1 MDFRGHLVRLV
12 GDYKNMALK
21 MLAFQQT
28 GSSNTI
34 HFENHCALELGDRL
48 GLNKADMQRAEHDEE
63 VRRRFQRMREKERLE
78 LEYRFRD
85 LLDVDALLKGIAA
98 ELNSFNE
105 YSSAESMPRQFM
117 TWASQSMAQP
127 HLVLDETSSRVE
139 VDSDMVLA
147 ILEAI
152 FLGQTFADD
161 WELIKGNKM
170 SDAFKIGEARL
181 V

>member
-1 MDFRGHLVRLV
+1 
-12 GDYKNMALK
+12 
-21 MLAFQQT
+21 
-28 GSSNTI
+28 
-34 HFENHCALELGDRL
+34 
-48 GLNKADMQRAEHDEE
+48 
-63 VRRRFQRMREKERLE
+63 MREKERLE